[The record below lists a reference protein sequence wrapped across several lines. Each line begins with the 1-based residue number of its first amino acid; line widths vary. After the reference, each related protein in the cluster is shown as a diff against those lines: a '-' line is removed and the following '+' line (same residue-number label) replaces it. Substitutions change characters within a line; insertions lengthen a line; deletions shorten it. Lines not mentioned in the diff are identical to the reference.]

1 MWAITILI
9 KKPASVL
16 LSAMVGKSVAD
27 IWKYTR
33 YTLKKLVKEVI
44 KIGSSSEYKV
54 YAALRMIEQLTD
66 DELLP
71 RYIFKNILKDYE
83 DIVDTTKFNTN
94 EKTM

>member
-1 MWAITILI
+1 
-9 KKPASVL
+9 
-16 LSAMVGKSVAD
+16 MVGKSVAD

-44 KIGSSSEYKV
+44 KIDSRSEYKV

-66 DELLP
+66 DDLLD

-83 DIVDTTKFNTN
+83 NIVDTTKFNRNEETN
-94 EKTM
+94 

>member
-1 MWAITILI
+1 M
-9 KKPASVL
+9 
-16 LSAMVGKSVAD
+16 
-27 IWKYTR
+27 
-33 YTLKKLVKEVI
+33 
-44 KIGSSSEYKV
+44 

-66 DELLP
+66 DDLLP